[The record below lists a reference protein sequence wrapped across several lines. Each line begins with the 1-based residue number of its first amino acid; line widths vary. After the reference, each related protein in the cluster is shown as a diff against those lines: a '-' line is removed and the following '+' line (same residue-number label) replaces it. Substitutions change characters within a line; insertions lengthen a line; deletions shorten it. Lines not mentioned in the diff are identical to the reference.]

1 MAKFWVA
8 AVQTYSHLGESER
21 NLASVQKNIL
31 EAAKNGAKFVVFP
44 ECMNSGY
51 VWTDK
56 AHALSVADPI
66 PGKFTQAISELC
78 KELSVYVAIGLA
90 ERDGNDV
97 YNSVALV
104 GPDGLVGKYQKNF
117 LFDFDPFYFTWGTTG
132 YPVFDTPIG
141 KIGLFICADARIPE
155 GARMLALKGAD
166 IICHIT
172 NSTTHEQHEVH
183 EPARGNE
190 NELWLVCADKAGQ
203 EEGLT
208 YPGFSQIINPEGD
221 IVVRGSQHGH
231 EIVYAEIDTEAVAA
245 VRQKG
250 DSLMRGRR
258 PHTYGLLQQE
268 YETLPYAKIAKT
280 PVVPGTISVLASPC
294 QVCNHDGDATATLA
308 RALRHG
314 DEAGKENARLIVFP
328 ELFMT
333 SGSPSAAEAAA
344 SAKLSSEVL
353 QSFGE
358 IAKRWD
364 AYYVLGLVES
374 SGGKLYNTTYLVG
387 PSGKVV
393 ERYRKVHLT
402 SKESDW
408 ATAGDEYKVHSAP
421 FGNVGLMSGHEVCFF
436 EVSRILTCMG
446 ADVIAYPANW
456 RTPREYD
463 LFAKERALENKVFV
477 VAANRADAA
486 VPGGS
491 TVLFPNAGTSP
502 RAATGQDD
510 YVFSYLNL
518 AWSRDKQIRPGTD
531 LVRNRRTQF
540 YGPLTEP
547 ILGSESVPAS

>member
-1 MAKFWVA
+1 MAKYKVA

-21 NLASVQKNIL
+21 NLVSVRKNIV

-66 PGKFTQAISELC
+66 PGQFTQAIGELC
-78 KELSVYVAIGLA
+78 KEHSVYVAIGLA
-90 ERDGNDV
+90 EREGDDV

-104 GPDGLVGKYQKNF
+104 GPDGLIGKYQKNF

-155 GARMLALKGAD
+155 GARMLALKGAE

-183 EPARGNE
+183 EPTRGNE
-190 NELWLVCADKAGQ
+190 NELWMVCADKAGQ

-208 YPGFSQIINPEGD
+208 YPGFSQIINPEGE
-221 IVVRGSQHGH
+221 IVIRGSQHDH

-280 PVVPGTISVLASPC
+280 AVVPGAISVLASPC
-294 QVCNHDGDATATLA
+294 QVCNSDGDAAATLK

-314 DEAGKENARLIVFP
+314 DEAGKENARLVVFP

-333 SGSPSAAEAAA
+333 SGRPSAAEAAE
-344 SAKLSSEVL
+344 SARLTEEVL
-353 QSFGE
+353 RSFGK
-358 IAKRWD
+358 IAKRWSS
-364 AYYVLGLVES
+364 YYALSLVEANGAKRYS
-374 SGGKLYNTTYLVG
+374 TTYLVG
-387 PSGKVV
+387 PAGDVV

-402 SKESDW
+402 PEEADW
-408 ATAGDEYKVHSAP
+408 ATAGNEYKVYSAP
-421 FGNVGLMSGHEVCFF
+421 FGNIGFMSGHEVCFF
-436 EVSRILTCMG
+436 EVSRIVTCMG

-456 RTPREYD
+456 RAPREYQ
-463 LFAKERALENKVFV
+463 LFTKERALENKIFV
-477 VAANRADAA
+477 IAANRADAA

-502 RAATGQDD
+502 RAEVGQDE

-531 LVRNRRTQF
+531 LVKNRRTQF
-540 YGPLTEP
+540 YGPLTQPIFTSEP
-547 ILGSESVPAS
+547 ALA